1 MEFVHLHVH
10 SHYSLLD
17 GLPLIPNLVKAAK
30 GFNMPAVALTDHG
43 VMYGA
48 IDFYRTCVKNEVKPI
63 VGCELYLAEGSRH
76 SKTIAEEKPYHLTVL
91 AKNLTGYRNL
101 MKLVSLAHMEGF
113 YYKPRVDWELL
124 EQYHDGLIVLSGCL
138 NGEIPRTIIRQ
149 PEKGKGLVEKYLKT
163 FGEGNFYLELQHH
176 PEIGDQNIANQRLIT
191 LSKELS
197 VPVVATNDAHYL
209 KPEDA
214 EVQDVMICIQT
225 KKQQSDTNRMSMLGS
240 DFSFRSPEQMAE
252 EFSHIPE
259 AISNTIEIANK
270 CDLQLEFGK
279 TLLPKFE
286 VPAGTT
292 DMQFLR
298 NLCEEGIGK
307 RYEEVTPEIRQRL
320 EYELSVIEKTGF
332 ASYFLIV
339 QDFVNWAKNNGVVVG
354 PGRGSAAGS
363 LVSYVINITDV
374 DPIKFDLMF
383 ERFLNPD
390 RISMPDIDM
399 DFADIR
405 RNDVLEYVSEKYGR
419 DHVAQIITFGTMAAR
434 VGVRDVGRVLGLPYS
449 YGDKI
454 AKLIPMFTT
463 LDQALEQVEELKQM
477 YDSDP
482 RAMNLINIAK
492 KMEGVA
498 RHHSTHA
505 CGVLITPSPVV
516 DHAPIQYASTSD
528 NSVISQY
535 SLHPV
540 EDLGLLKMDFL
551 GLKNLTIIEK
561 ALEIIEKT
569 TGTFVDLNVIPL
581 DDEKTYKLLQRGETT
596 GVFQL
601 ESSGMR
607 RYLVQLRPSNIEDVI
622 VMISLYRPGPMELI
636 PDYIEG
642 KHGRKTIT
650 YLHPKLE
657 PVLKKTFGIAVY
669 QEQIMQISR
678 ELAGFTFGEADVL
691 RKAVG
696 KKNKVL
702 LDEQESKMI
711 NGMVAN
717 DVPKDVAQKIWE
729 YILPFARYGFNRAHA
744 ASYAMISYR
753 TAYLKANY
761 PAQFM
766 ASLMTADLDNL
777 DKIAREI
784 HECEKMGIKVLP
796 PDVNESFSTF
806 AYIPNAEQP
815 TIRFGLQAIKNVGEH
830 IASEIIHE
838 RKKNGPYA
846 DLTDLLKRVTDK
858 DMNKKSLD
866 SLIKAGA
873 LDRFGERGQ
882 LLANLDRL
890 LHFSKQQQITTN
902 QSSLFGAVNTS
913 LRLDEAPRA
922 GKEQKLIW
930 EKELMGVYISDHPL
944 SGFSHLLPKDVKT
957 CRVAGHLSDGERVKV
972 FGVITKIDKIITKKG
987 QPMVFVSLEDESG
1000 GMELIVF
1007 SDVLEKFKDLIAENN
1022 IIVAQGKISTKD
1034 ETAKI
1039 ICETIMPRE
1048 TLTARAKIL
1057 KIDVSAV
1064 TNNDTLVAVKN
1075 ILSDWQGPCE
1085 VYLIVAQNGQ
1095 KKSVKLNTG
1104 ANPNQRLLDELSRL
1118 IGSTKVVLD

>member
-17 GLPLIPNLVKAAK
+17 GLPLIPDLVKAAK
-30 GFNMPAVALTDHG
+30 AYNMPAVGLTDHG
-43 VMYGA
+43 TMYGI
-48 IDFYRTCVKNEVKPI
+48 IDFYRTCVKNEIKPI
-63 VGCELYLAEGSRH
+63 VGCEFYLAEGSRFN
-76 SKTIAEEKPYHLTVL
+76 KGIAEEKPYHLTVL
-91 AKNLTGYRNL
+91 AKNMAGYKNL
-101 MKLVSLAHMEGF
+101 MKLVSQAHLEGY
-113 YYKPRVDWELL
+113 YYKPRIDWELL
-124 EQYHDGLIVLSGCL
+124 NQYNEGLIVLSGCL
-138 NGEIPRTIIRQ
+138 NGEIPRTILKH
-149 PEKGKGLVEKYLKT
+149 PEKGKTLVEKYLKT
-163 FGEGNFYLELQHH
+163 FGDGNFYLELQHH
-176 PEIGDQNIANQRLIT
+176 PEIGEQNIANQRLIT
-191 LSKELS
+191 LGKEMS

-225 KKQQSDTNRMSMLGS
+225 KKLQSDTNRMSMLGG

-252 EFSHIPE
+252 DFSYIPE
-259 AISNTIEIANK
+259 AISNTMVIADK
-270 CDLQLEFGK
+270 CDLKLEFGK

-292 DMQFLR
+292 DMQYLK
-298 NLCEEGIGK
+298 NLCEEGILK
-307 RYEEVTPEIRQRL
+307 RYAEVTPEIRQRL
-320 EYELSVIEKTGF
+320 DYELSVIEKTGF

-363 LVSYVINITDV
+363 IVSYVINITDV

-405 RNDVLEYVSEKYGR
+405 RNDVLEYVSQKYGR

-434 VGVRDVGRVLGLPYS
+434 VAIRDVNRVLGLPYS
-449 YGDKI
+449 NGDKI
-454 AKLIPMFTT
+454 AKLIPMFAT
-463 LDQALEQVEELKQM
+463 LDQAMEQVEELKTL
-477 YDSDP
+477 YESDP

-492 KMEGVA
+492 KLEGVA

-505 CGVLITPSPVV
+505 CGVLITPTPVV

-528 NSVISQY
+528 ASVISQY

-561 ALEIIEKT
+561 ALEIITAT
-569 TGTFVDLNVIPL
+569 TGQEIDLNKIPL
-581 DDEKTYKLLQRGETT
+581 DDEKSYKLLQRGETT
-596 GVFQL
+596 GIFQL

-607 RYLVQLRPSNIEDVI
+607 RYLVQLRPTNIEDII

-696 KKNKVL
+696 KKNKAL
-702 LDEQESKMI
+702 LDEQESKII

-717 DVPKDVAQKIWE
+717 EVPKDVAKKIWE

-753 TAYLKANY
+753 TAYLKANF

-806 AYIPNAEQP
+806 AYIPNNDELI
-815 TIRFGLQAIKNVGEH
+815 IRFGLQAIKNVGEH

-838 RKKNGPYA
+838 RKVNGPYV

-858 DMNKKSLD
+858 DMNKKSLE

-873 LDRFGERGQ
+873 LDRFGERGL

-890 LHFSKQQQITTN
+890 LHFSKQQQVTTN
-902 QSSLFGAVNTS
+902 QASLFGVVS
-913 LRLDEAPRA
+913 SHIKLEPAPKIN
-922 GKEQKLIW
+922 KEQKLIW

-944 SGFSHLLPKDVKT
+944 SGFTHLLPKDVKT
-957 CRVAGHLSDGERVKV
+957 CRATGHLGDGDRAKV
-972 FGVITKIDKIITKKG
+972 FGIITKIDKIITKKG
-987 QPMVFVSLEDESG
+987 QPMMFANLEDESG
-1000 GMELIVF
+1000 SIELIIF
-1007 SDVLEKFKDLIAENN
+1007 SDVLEKFKDLLTENS

-1039 ICETIMPRE
+1039 LCENILPRE
-1048 TLTARAKIL
+1048 SLTSRAKIL
-1057 KIDVSAV
+1057 KIDVSTV
-1064 TNNDTLVAVKN
+1064 TDNEKLIAVKDA
-1075 ILSDWQGPCE
+1075 LSEWQGPCE
-1085 VYLIVAQNGQ
+1085 VHLTLTQNGQ
-1095 KKSVKLNTG
+1095 KKSIKLNTG
-1104 ANPNQRLLDELSRL
+1104 VNPNQRLLNELNNL
-1118 IGSTKVVLD
+1118 IGADKVVLG

>member
-17 GLPLIPNLVKAAK
+17 GLALIPDLVKTAK
-30 GFNMPAVALTDHG
+30 NNNMPAVALTDHG
-43 VMYGA
+43 TMYGVV
-48 IDFYRTCVKNEVKPI
+48 DFYRTCVKNEIKPI
-63 VGCELYLAEGSRH
+63 VGCELYLADGSRH
-76 SKTIAEEKPYHLTVL
+76 NKTADEEKPYHLTVL
-91 AKNLTGYRNL
+91 TKDLTGYKNL
-101 MKLVSLAHMEGF
+101 MKLVSLAHLEGY

-124 EQYHDGLIVLSGCL
+124 EQYSQGLIVLSGCL
-138 NGEIPRTIIRQ
+138 NGELPRNLLKH
-149 PEKGKGLVEKYLKT
+149 PEKGKQIAEKYLKT

-176 PEIGDQNIANQRLIT
+176 PEISEVNIANQRLIS

-197 VPVVATNDAHYL
+197 IPVVATNDVHYL

-225 KKQQSDTNRMSMLGS
+225 KKQQTDSNRMSMLGS
-240 DFSFRSPEQMAE
+240 DFSFRSTEKMVTD
-252 EFSHIPE
+252 FSHIPE
-259 AISNTIEIANK
+259 AITNSVEIANK
-270 CDLQLEFGK
+270 CNLQLEFGK

-286 VPAGTT
+286 VPKETS
-292 DMQFLR
+292 DMEYLR
-298 NLCEEGIGK
+298 KLCEEGVVK
-307 RYEEVTPEIRQRL
+307 RYAEITPEIRQRL
-320 EYELSVIEKTGF
+320 DYELSVIEKTGF

-363 LVSYVINITDV
+363 LVSYVIRITDV

-399 DFADIR
+399 DFADVR
-405 RNDVLEYVSEKYGR
+405 RDDVLNYVSQKYGR

-434 VGVRDVGRVLGLPYS
+434 VAIRDVGRVLGLPYS
-449 YGDKI
+449 YCDKI

-463 LDQALEQVEELKQM
+463 LDDAINQVEELKQL
-477 YDSDP
+477 YEGDP

-492 KMEGVA
+492 KLEGVA

-505 CGVLITPSPVV
+505 CGVLITPTPVT
-516 DHAPIQYASTSD
+516 DHAPIQFASTSD
-528 NSVISQY
+528 ASVISQY

-569 TGTFVDLNVIPL
+569 TGENIDLNNIPL
-581 DDEKTYKLLQRGETT
+581 DDEKTYKLFQRGETT

-607 RYLVQLRPSNIEDVI
+607 RYLVQLRPTNIEDVI

-636 PDYIEG
+636 PDYIDG

-657 PVLKKTFGIAVY
+657 PILKKTHGIAVY

-696 KKNKVL
+696 KKNKAL
-702 LDEQESKMI
+702 LDEQESKII
-711 NGMVAN
+711 NGMTEH

-806 AYIPNAEQP
+806 AYIPNTEQP

-830 IASEIIHE
+830 IAAEIIHE
-838 RKKNGPYA
+838 RKRNGPYKSIA
-846 DLTDLLKRVTDK
+846 DLLKRVTDK
-858 DMNKKSLD
+858 DMNKKSLE

-873 LDRFGERGQ
+873 LDRYGERGQ
-882 LLANLDRL
+882 LLANLERL
-890 LHFSKQQQITTN
+890 LHFSKQQQNLTN
-902 QSSLFGAVNTS
+902 QASLFGNS
-913 LRLDEAPRA
+913 HSELKLEDAPRA
-922 GKEQKLIW
+922 DKEQKLIW

-957 CRVAGHLSDGERVKV
+957 CRAAGHMSDGERVKI

-987 QPMVFVSLEDESG
+987 SPMVFVTVEDESG
-1000 GMELIVF
+1000 SMELIVF
-1007 SDVLEKFKDLIAENN
+1007 TDVLEKYKDLINENT
-1022 IIVAQGKISTKD
+1022 IVVAQGKISTKD
-1034 ETAKI
+1034 ETAKL
-1039 ICETIMPRE
+1039 ICETILPRE
-1048 TLTARAKIL
+1048 TLTSRAKSL
-1057 KIDVSAV
+1057 RIDVSAV
-1064 TNNDTLVAVKN
+1064 TDNKILTAVKN
-1075 ILSDWQGPCE
+1075 CLMDWQGPCD
-1085 VYLIVAQNGQ
+1085 VYLLITQNGQ
-1095 KKSVKLNTG
+1095 KKSVKLSAG
-1104 ANPNQRLLDELSRL
+1104 VNPNQRLIDDLKNL
-1118 IGSTKVVLD
+1118 IGNDKVVLN

>member
-30 GFNMPAVALTDHG
+30 SYDMPAVALTDHG
-43 VMYGA
+43 TMYGV
-48 IDFYRTCVKNEVKPI
+48 IDFYRTCVKNDIKPI
-63 VGCELYLAEGSRH
+63 VGCELYLADGSRH
-76 SKTIAEEKPYHLTVL
+76 NKNSNEDKPYHLTVL
-91 AKNLTGYRNL
+91 AKDLTGYRNL
-101 MKLVSLAHMEGF
+101 MKLVSLAHLEGY

-124 EQYHDGLIVLSGCL
+124 EQYNEGLIALSGCL
-138 NGEIPRTIIRQ
+138 NGELPRTIIKNPDQ
-149 PEKGKGLVEKYLKT
+149 GKKIAERYLKT
-163 FGEGNFYLELQHH
+163 FGENNFYLELQHH
-176 PEIGDQNIANQRLIT
+176 PEINEQNIANQRLIN
-191 LSKELS
+191 LGKELS
-197 VPVVATNDAHYL
+197 IPLVATNDCHYL

-225 KKQQSDTNRMSMLGS
+225 KKLQSETNRMSMLGG
-240 DFSFRSPEQMAE
+240 DFSFRSPEQMSAD
-252 EFSHIPE
+252 FSHVPE
-259 AISNTIEIANK
+259 AISNTIKIANS

-286 VPAGTT
+286 VPGNTT
-292 DMQFLR
+292 DMEYLKK
-298 NLCEEGIGK
+298 LCHDGIGN
-307 RYEEVTPEIRQRL
+307 RYSDITPEISQRL

-405 RNDVLEYVSEKYGR
+405 RDDVLEYVSQKYGR

-434 VGVRDVGRVLGLPYS
+434 VAIRDVGRVLGLPYS
-449 YGDKI
+449 YCDKI
-454 AKLIPMFTT
+454 AKLIPMFAT
-463 LDQALEQVEELKQM
+463 LDQALEQVDELKKM

-492 KMEGVA
+492 KLEGVS

-516 DHAPIQYASTSD
+516 DHAPIQYAGTND

-569 TGTFVDLNVIPL
+569 TNTVVDLNKIPL

-607 RYLVQLRPSNIEDVI
+607 RYLIQLKPSNIEDII

-642 KHGRKTIT
+642 KHGRKIIT
-650 YLHPKLE
+650 YLYPKLE
-657 PVLKKTFGIAVY
+657 PILKKTFGIAVY

-711 NGMVAN
+711 DGMVAN
-717 DVPKDVAQKIWE
+717 GVPADVAKKIWE

-753 TAYLKANY
+753 TAYLKANF

-766 ASLMTADLDNL
+766 ASLMTADLANL

-784 HECEKMGIKVLP
+784 HECEKMGIAVLP

-806 AYIPNAEQP
+806 AYIQHTEKP

-830 IASEIIHE
+830 IASQIIHE
-838 RKKNGPYA
+838 RKKNGPYQ
-846 DLTDLLKRVTDK
+846 DLSDFLKRVTDK
-858 DMNKKSLD
+858 DLNKKSLE

-873 LDRFGERGQ
+873 LERFGERGL
-882 LLANLDRL
+882 LLANLERL
-890 LHFSKQQQITTN
+890 LHFSKQQQVTSN
-902 QSSLFGAVNTS
+902 QSSLFGAVNTQ
-913 LRLDEAPRA
+913 LRIDPAPRA
-922 GKEQKLIW
+922 DKQQKLIW

-944 SGFSHLLPKDVKT
+944 SGYSHLLPKDTKT
-957 CRVAGHLSDGERVKV
+957 CRATSHLSDGDRVKV
-972 FGVITKIDKIITKKG
+972 FGVITKIEKILTKKG

-1000 GMELIVF
+1000 SIELLVF
-1007 SDVLEKFKDLIAENN
+1007 SDVLEKFKDLIVENS

-1034 ETAKI
+1034 EETKI
-1039 ICETIMPRE
+1039 ICDNILPKEA
-1048 TLTARAKIL
+1048 LTSQAKIL
-1057 KIDVSAV
+1057 KIDISAV
-1064 TNNDTLVAVKN
+1064 TDN
-1075 ILSDWQGPCE
+1075 IKLQSIKDLLADWQGPCE
-1085 VYLIVAQNGQ
+1085 VYLIIAQNGQ
-1095 KKSVKLNTG
+1095 KKSVKLTTG
-1104 ANPNQRLLDELSRL
+1104 VNPQQNLLNELGNL
-1118 IGSTKVVLD
+1118 IGAEKVVFS